1 MPEVSKIWMW
11 LIRNLN
17 KTAVALKQKFDSSLP
32 KKKTLELKTT
42 VGYVLFEKH
51 NTQKITNTY

>member
-1 MPEVSKIWMW
+1 MW

-17 KTAVALKQKFDSSLP
+17 KTAVALKQKFDSLLL
-32 KKKTLELKTT
+32 KKKTLALKTT

-51 NTQKITNTY
+51 NTEKITNTY